1 RMLVPRVR
9 AFFLEPLHHVA
20 QRSVILQTFPASVAV
35 KHDDGHAPETLPRDA
50 PVRALLNH
58 LVHAV
63 FTPGGNPLYL
73 VNFFERFLAQRSL
86 ASLSGL
92 VHFDEPLL
100 RGAANHRIVAA
111 PGGWRGVP
119 VIGLPKQRAA
129 ILEERHDNRVRAEHR
144 LAPVFWQPFGL
155 RTLV

>member
-1 RMLVPRVR
+1 
-9 AFFLEPLHHVA
+9 
-20 QRSVILQTFPASVAV
+20 

-73 VNFFERFLAQRSL
+73 VNFFERFLAQRFL
-86 ASLSGL
+86 AALSGL

-100 RGAANHRIVAA
+100 RGAETHRIGASPAV
-111 PGGWRGVP
+111 RIGVL
-119 VIGLPKQRAA
+119 VIVMPKQRAA
-129 ILEERHDNRVRAEHR
+129 ILEELHDNRVRAEHI
-144 LAPVFWQPFGL
+144 LAPV
-155 RTLV
+155 